1 MRFLC
6 LGFAVT
12 LGCSSYGS
20 AGGTAGAP
28 SAPSGSGGSAS
39 AGAGAGGSSGSA
51 QGGDPAGLAGAYAG
65 HGLTEGK
72 QALIWIWENYRADVT
87 TVVAHASSFTHVSP
101 AFYTMNYAYM
111 SGPLRYLN
119 ANDHYDGVSS
129 ADLTAQ
135 IHAAGL
141 KVVPLVYAGA
151 GNNGTDDGIHNVLND
166 SPPGTQQNLIT
177 AMINEANLKGY
188 DGYNLDWEVSGD
200 DTHYAEYGT
209 KMVSFLTTFKKALNA
224 QGMQLSYDLGAWFVR
239 QCADDGV
246 IDLAQM
252 AGAVDLMIMEDYE
265 KVLGAPGTAC
275 PTPAPTGLN
284 CYSDFTAQ
292 LQVMCNMPVKN
303 VSIGVIAPDTSAF
316 ASQAFGATS
325 SYGFAGVALWPGNGG
340 FLAQDNFPA
349 GQSWYSVFSDFLAPN
364 GAK

>member
-1 MRFLC
+1 MW

-20 AGGTAGAP
+20 ATGTAGAAG
-28 SAPSGSGGSAS
+28 SFGGAPASGGAAGDAS
-39 AGAGAGGSSGSA
+39 VVAT
-51 QGGDPAGLAGAYAG
+51 AGAYAG
-65 HGLTEGK
+65 QGLTQGK
-72 QALIWIWENYRADVT
+72 QALIWIWQNYRADVT
-87 TVVAHASSFTHVSP
+87 VVAAHPESFTHVSP
-101 AFYTMNYAYM
+101 AFYQMNYAYT
-111 SGPLRYLN
+111 SGPLKYVN
-119 ANDHYDGVSS
+119 ANDHYDGTSS

-177 AMINEANLKGY
+177 AMINEANVKGY

-200 DTHYAEYGT
+200 DTHYSEYGT
-209 KMVSFLTTFKKALNA
+209 KMVSFLGTFKKALNQ

-246 IDLAQM
+246 MDLTQM
-252 AGAVDLMIMEDYE
+252 ADAVDLMIMEDYD
-265 KVLGAPGTAC
+265 KNLGNPGAAC
-275 PTPAPTGLN
+275 PSPAPARLN
-284 CYSDFTAQ
+284 CYADFTAQ
-292 LQVMCNMPVKN
+292 LQVMCNMPGKN

-316 ASQAFGATS
+316 ASQAFSAAS
-325 SYGFAGVALWPGNGG
+325 SYGFTGVALWPGNGA
-340 FLAQDNFPA
+340 FLAKDNFPE
-349 GQSWYSVFSDFLAPN
+349 GQTWFSVFSDFLAPN
-364 GAK
+364 AAK

>member
-1 MRFLC
+1 MW

-20 AGGTAGAP
+20 GTGAAGAP
-28 SAPSGSGGSAS
+28 SSFGGASATGSEGGASGG
-39 AGAGAGGSSGSA
+39 GSPSVGV
-51 QGGDPAGLAGAYAG
+51 AGAYAG

-72 QALIWIWENYRADVT
+72 QSMIWIWQNYRADVT
-87 TVVAHASSFTHVSP
+87 LVAAHAASFTHVSP
-101 AFYTMNYAYM
+101 AFYQMNYAYT
-111 SGPLRYLN
+111 SGPLKYEN
-119 ANDHYDGVSS
+119 ANDHYDGTSS
-129 ADLTAQ
+129 ADLTTQ

-166 SPPGTQQNLIT
+166 SPPGTQQNLIS

-200 DTHYAEYGT
+200 DTHYSEYGT
-209 KMVSFLTTFKKALNA
+209 KMIAFLGTFKKALNA

-252 AGAVDLMIMEDYE
+252 GDAVDLMVMEDYE
-265 KVLGAPGTAC
+265 KVLGNPGTAC
-275 PTPAPTGLN
+275 PTPAPTQLN

-316 ASQAFGATS
+316 ASQAFSAAS
-325 SYGFAGVALWPGNGG
+325 SYGFTGVALWPGNGA

-349 GQSWYSVFSDFLAPN
+349 GQSWFSVFSDFLASN
-364 GAK
+364 AAK

>member
-1 MRFLC
+1 MWV
-6 LGFAVT
+6 GFAVT

-20 AGGTAGAP
+20 ATGTAGAASSFGGA
-28 SAPSGSGGSAS
+28 SATGNEGGASNGGAAPS
-39 AGAGAGGSSGSA
+39 AGASSTGV
-51 QGGDPAGLAGAYAG
+51 AGAYTG

-72 QALIWIWENYRADVT
+72 QALIWIWQNYHADVA
-87 TVVAHASSFTHVSP
+87 TVAAHASSFTHVSP
-101 AFYTMNYAYM
+101 AFYQMNYAYT
-111 SGPLRYLN
+111 SGPLKYVN
-119 ANDHYDGVSS
+119 ANDHYDGSSS
-129 ADLTAQ
+129 ADLTTQ

-141 KVVPLVYAGA
+141 KVVPLVFAGA

-200 DTHYAEYGT
+200 DTHYSEYGT
-209 KMVSFLTTFKKALNA
+209 KMIGFLATFKKALNQ

-252 AGAVDLMIMEDYE
+252 GDAVDLMIMEDYE

-275 PTPAPTGLN
+275 PAPAPTQLN

-316 ASQAFGATS
+316 ASQAFGAAS
-325 SYGFAGVALWPGNGG
+325 SYGFTGVALWPGNGG

-349 GQSWYSVFSDFLAPN
+349 GQSWFSVFSDFLASN
-364 GAK
+364 AAR